1 MVVEEEEEK
10 QEKAEEEEEGEE
22 EEAVEV
28 EVSSDSKPVL
38 ICSPI
43 RLSGSVKRESADPF
57 VLLIESTSSAHL
69 NKSHWIFAS
78 KKKKAITHL
87 KQNYKEPLVVMIIWT
102 FKCSATT
109 ITTNHSYHL
118 SAKTETVFRHP

>member
-1 MVVEEEEEK
+1 MVVVEDEEK
-10 QEKAEEEEEGEE
+10 QEKAEEEGEE

-57 VLLIESTSSAHL
+57 VPLIESTSSPHL
-69 NKSHWIFAS
+69 NKSLWIFAS

-87 KQNYKEPLVVMIIWT
+87 KQNYKEPLVVLIIWT

-109 ITTNHSYHL
+109 ITTNLVPS
-118 SAKTETVFRHP
+118 VCQN